1 MSAAIDLTRW
11 GRRPVPR
18 SLDDLAAIARRGGG
32 SLHVRLRL
40 RSGWAELWFCA
51 DRIVH
56 AKHGWSLGRRALVR
70 IASAGRW
77 LEVSLRPRAAIEL
90 LTIDEPWARVRRE
103 LLGIPS
109 SLAADAATPRSCS
122 MMRGVADARG
132 VGVVGPGGGPTR
144 GHRAGR
150 CPRP

>member
-18 SLDDLAAIARRGGG
+18 SLDDLAAIARRSGG
-32 SLHVRLRL
+32 SLQVRLRL

-51 DRIVH
+51 DRVIH

-70 IASAGRW
+70 IAASGPW
-77 LEVSLRPRAAIEL
+77 LEVTLRPRAAVEL

-103 LLGIPS
+103 LLRSPS
-109 SLAADAATPRSCS
+109 SVAADAATPRSGS
-122 MMRGVADARG
+122 RMRG
-132 VGVVGPGGGPTR
+132 VGVVGPVGEPTR
-144 GHRAGR
+144 GRRAGR
-150 CPRP
+150 CPHP